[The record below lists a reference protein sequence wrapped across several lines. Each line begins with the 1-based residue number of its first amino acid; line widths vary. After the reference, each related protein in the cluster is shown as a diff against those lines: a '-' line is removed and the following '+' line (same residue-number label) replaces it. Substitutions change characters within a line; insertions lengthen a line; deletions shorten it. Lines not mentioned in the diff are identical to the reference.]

1 MCPKD
6 QESRGSASAAP
17 KGRLRAEPEASEPL
31 AEPAA
36 ATREP
41 EIWQWVCQAREGDE
55 AAFEN
60 LVNQFQDQ
68 MYRRAMY
75 ILRNADDALDVIQ
88 EAFIRCYRNL
98 HQFRGEAK
106 FSTWLYQ
113 IVNNTALNYSAWHQR
128 RGKGKTYSLDAP
140 IKDDDGGEY
149 TWEHADPAPGPRRE
163 AQGREALSALQE
175 GMEKLTHEH
184 REILLLRF
192 DTGLSYEE
200 IAERLTIKVGTVKS
214 RINRARQELR
224 TNMGEHL
231 DF

>member
-1 MCPKD
+1 M
-6 QESRGSASAAP
+6 
-17 KGRLRAEPEASEPL
+17 AET
-31 AEPAA
+31 A
-36 ATREP
+36 ATPREP

-75 ILRNADDALDVIQ
+75 ILRNADDALDVLQ

-140 IKDDDGGEY
+140 MKDDDGGEY

-163 AQGREALSALQE
+163 AEGHEAVSALQE
-175 GMEKLTHEH
+175 AMEKLTQEH

-200 IAERLTIKVGTVKS
+200 IAKRLEIKVGTVKS